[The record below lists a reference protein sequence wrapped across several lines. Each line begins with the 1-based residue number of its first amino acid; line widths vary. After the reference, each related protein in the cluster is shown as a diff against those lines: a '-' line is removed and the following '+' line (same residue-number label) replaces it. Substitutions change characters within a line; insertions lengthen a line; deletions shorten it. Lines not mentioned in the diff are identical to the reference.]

1 MDPTDVAVVYMPS
14 PLLARKVKLLLQFT
28 IGIVSQGPVDMQR
41 LLSNYK
47 LANDGLELV
56 SYKYDENSYKNFM
69 QKQILEGQ
77 LA

>member
-1 MDPTDVAVVYMPS
+1 MDPTDVAVVHMPS
-14 PLLARKVKLLLQFT
+14 PLLARKVKLLLSFT

-56 SYKYDENSYKNFM
+56 SCKYDENSYKNFM

-77 LA
+77 FA